1 MDGRIKL
8 TPSSLPMLED
18 TLTILR
24 SDEIKLASLKSR
36 PEDNDQPTDQAEQA
50 VMAGMAV
57 KKKIISQVMEAGR
70 LQCMFSFIDN
80 SPLPDTMVRD
90 YIAPKTDKIMI
101 VTKMLLQNESIAC
114 ILAGTCVSYHS
125 LIPIPCHTIQ
135 IVFFSQKV
143 TLRYSLLCFY
153 IHHSSIVSVY
163 TPHSVIHQFQL
174 VYCLL

>member
-57 KKKIISQVMEAGR
+57 KKKIISQVMEEGR
-70 LQCMFSFIDN
+70 LQCI
-80 SPLPDTMVRD
+80 LLL
-90 YIAPKTDKIMI
+90 YII
-101 VTKMLLQNESIAC
+101 VPFLTQ
-114 ILAGTCVSYHS
+114 
-125 LIPIPCHTIQ
+125 
-135 IVFFSQKV
+135 
-143 TLRYSLLCFY
+143 
-153 IHHSSIVSVY
+153 
-163 TPHSVIHQFQL
+163 
-174 VYCLL
+174 